1 MSPCK
6 DAPEERRFEY
16 NWIDSAENLE
26 KYKPGGYHPIMI
38 GDLLIESELEDA
50 SSQGLYTAIM
60 PWKAQV
66 CPFCQTRYANKQG
79 LINHLLKYTGELRIP
94 ADGIHDV
101 LGIQRLS
108 IMKRHFP
115 AEEVSYRCPSCLKA
129 ISGQRRFTDHVIYR
143 GHYRHSENHEEKSSR
158 FDPEPFKIWRPRG
171 TFPLFR
177 LPPVWRRGHK
187 TELRQMVYRAVLCF
201 QSVRFSGCVQK
212 YSVDPVNGLRLQ
224 YNPSRNLLALLA
236 VSRQVYHEARR
247 VFYRYNTFVFESKP
261 LLPIFLI
268 GIGKANTLLLQSVEW
283 VSDSGLY
290 ENHIAVLKSFIT
302 RRDADVPGLTDVS
315 IWNDEDHFL
324 EFMRI
329 MKFPDPV
336 YRPSTDRL
344 LRLDADDVSERD
356 GYYRYSLS
364 VRCSENGRKQN
375 GKAVYELRTRRMRD
389 DDPHLLGV
397 ARIGLKAFL
406 IYKSSMQNYSA
417 GWYAKGLYF
426 RLQAD
431 IAPV

>member
-26 KYKPGGYHPIMI
+26 KYKP
-38 GDLLIESELEDA
+38 DA

-177 LPPVWRRGHK
+177 LPPGGSSFINLAVPSMLNNYDKWY
-187 TELRQMVYRAVLCF
+187 TEPFFVFKA
-201 QSVRFSGCVQK
+201 SGF
-212 YSVDPVNGLRLQ
+212 L
-224 YNPSRNLLALLA
+224 

-389 DDPHLLGV
+389 DDPV
-397 ARIGLKAFL
+397 RIAALQAL
-406 IYKSSMQNYSA
+406 MDQAAKSSRS
-417 GWYAKGLYF
+417 K
-426 RLQAD
+426 RK
-431 IAPV
+431 